1 MKSNTKGSLI
11 LLLTTVLWGFTFVA
25 QDLAMEV
32 IRPYTFQAVRSLIG
46 SLVLV
51 PVILV
56 MDGIKKKN
64 GTYVPPTKQ
73 ENKTLLVGGIV
84 CGFFLCIASCLQQ
97 VGIAFGTS
105 GGKAGF
111 ITAMYIIFV
120 PLFGLFLGKK
130 VQPHIWLCVVLAGV
144 GLYLLCMKSG
154 EFRFEMGDLLVL
166 GCAVAFGFQILAV
179 DHFAPKVVDCLKLS
193 ALEFLMSGLLSTIP
207 MFIFEGAG
215 ELALVPRAIGPILFA
230 GVLSCGVAYTLQTIG
245 QKYTEPAIS
254 SLIMSFEAV
263 FAAIAG
269 TFVALFNLF
278 GVESSIMSVREF
290 IGCGIM
296 LAAILLS
303 QANFNFGKKKKQA

>member
-32 IRPYTFQAVRSLIG
+32 IKPYTFQAVRSLIG

-51 PVILV
+51 PVILII
-56 MDGIKKKN
+56 DGIQKKK
-64 GTYVPPTKQ
+64 GTYIKPTKQ
-73 ENKTLLVGGIV
+73 DHKTLLLGGVI

-97 VGIAFGTS
+97 VGISEGTD

-120 PLFGLFLGKK
+120 PIFGLFLGKK
-130 VQPHIWLCVVLAGV
+130 IQPHIWLCVALATV
-144 GLYLLCMKSG
+144 GLYLLCVKG
-154 EFRFEMGDLLVL
+154 NEIRFETGDLLVL
-166 GCAVAFGFQILAV
+166 GCAVAFGFQILSV
-179 DHFAPKVVDCLKLS
+179 DHFAPRVIDCLKLS
-193 ALEFLMSGLLSTIP
+193 ALEFLVSGFLTVIP
-207 MFIFEGAG
+207 MLIFEGVG
-215 ELALVPRAIGPILFA
+215 ELAKVPAAIGPILFA

-245 QKYTEPAIS
+245 QKYTQPAIA

-263 FAAIAG
+263 FAAIGG
-269 TFVALFNLF
+269 TFVALFHWF
-278 GVESSIMSVREF
+278 GVESDIMSGREF
-290 IGCGIM
+290 LGCGVM

-303 QANFNFGKKKKQA
+303 QVTFPSKSKK

>member
-25 QDLAMEV
+25 QDLAME
-32 IRPYTFQAVRSLIG
+32 IIKPYTFQAVRSLIG

-51 PVILV
+51 PVILII
-56 MDGIKKKN
+56 DGIKKKN

-73 ENKTLLVGGIV
+73 ENRNLLVGGLV

-97 VGIAFGTS
+97 VGIAVGTS

-120 PLFGLFLGKK
+120 PLFGLFMGKK
-130 VQPHIWLCVVLAGV
+130 VQPHVWLCVAIAAV
-144 GLYLLCMKSG
+144 GLYLLCIKSG
-154 EFRFEMGDLLVL
+154 DLRFETGDLLVL

-179 DHFAPKVVDCLKLS
+179 DHYAPCVTDCLKLS
-193 ALEFLMSGLLSTIP
+193 ALEFLVSGLLTVIP
-207 MFIFEGAG
+207 MLIFEGVG
-215 ELALVPRAIGPILFA
+215 ELTLVPAAIGPILFA

-245 QKYTEPAIS
+245 QKYTEPAIA

-263 FAAIAG
+263 FAAIGG
-269 TFVALFNLF
+269 TFVALFNWF
-278 GVESSIMSVREF
+278 GVDAAIMSGREF
-290 IGCGIM
+290 IGCGVM
-296 LAAILLS
+296 LVAILLS
-303 QANFNFGKKKKQA
+303 QVNFPQKKKI

>member
-46 SLVLV
+46 SAVLV
-51 PVILV
+51 PVILIL
-56 MDGIKKKN
+56 DGIKKKN
-64 GTYVPPTKQ
+64 GTYVAPTKE
-73 ENKTLLVGGIV
+73 ENKTLLTGGLV

-97 VGIAFGTS
+97 VGIAVGTS

-120 PLFGLFLGKK
+120 PLFGLFIGKK
-130 VQPHIWLCVVLAGV
+130 IQPHIWLCVVLASV
-144 GLYLLCMKSG
+144 GLYLLCVKSG
-154 EFRFEMGDLLVL
+154 DLSFEMGDLLVL

-179 DHFAPKVVDCLKLS
+179 DHYAPRVTDCLKLS
-193 ALEFLMSGLLSTIP
+193 ALEFLVSGLLTVIP
-207 MFIFEGAG
+207 MLIFEGVG
-215 ELALVPRAIGPILFA
+215 ELSKAPAAIGPILFA

-245 QKYTEPAIS
+245 QKYTEPAIA

-263 FAAIAG
+263 FAAIGG
-269 TFVALFNLF
+269 TFVALFNWF
-278 GVESSIMSVREF
+278 GVDAEIMSGREF
-290 IGCGIM
+290 AGCGVM
-296 LAAILLS
+296 LVAILLS
-303 QANFNFGKKKKQA
+303 QVNFPAQKKI